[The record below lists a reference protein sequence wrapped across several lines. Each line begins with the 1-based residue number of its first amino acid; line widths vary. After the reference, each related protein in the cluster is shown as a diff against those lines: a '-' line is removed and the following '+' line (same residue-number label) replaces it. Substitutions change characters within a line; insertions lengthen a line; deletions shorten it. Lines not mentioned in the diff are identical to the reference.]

1 MKAASYE
8 LGNLNYPFCKLF
20 NTNVTIDK
28 RIYFDPT
35 ETNLWIDILPM
46 DALPND
52 KKKIETIFRKSLFA
66 RRILKLQKAV
76 LGKGTSKLKVMVKYI
91 LKPIASLIGMS
102 RVLRY
107 LNKLALK
114 YDYDSSELIRGIV
127 MGYEC
132 WEAMKKSE
140 YIQLKS

>member
-1 MKAASYE
+1 M
-8 LGNLNYPFCKLF
+8 
-20 NTNVTIDK
+20 
-28 RIYFDPT
+28 
-35 ETNLWIDILPM
+35 
-46 DALPND
+46 
-52 KKKIETIFRKSLFA
+52 
-66 RRILKLQKAV
+66 
-76 LGKGTSKLKVMVKYI
+76 GKGTSKLKVMVKYI

-114 YDYDSSELIRGIV
+114 YDYDSSELIGGIV

-140 YIQLKS
+140 YIQLKKLNLKELQLMLRNAGTII